1 VAMVRANVYTS
12 EDISMCEK
20 DENNKRRI
28 DLKDVISYMET
39 SSQYSNS
46 KLLHAALLT
55 EAKNN

>member
-1 VAMVRANVYTS
+1 MVRANVYTS

>member
-1 VAMVRANVYTS
+1 MVRTNVYTS

-28 DLKDVISYMET
+28 DLRDVISYMES

-46 KLLHAALLT
+46 KLLHTALLAD
-55 EAKNN
+55 AKNN